1 MSGKSGCEYIKCEYV
16 RRDTGGVRCTH
27 PGGICIYR
35 DEADTIATLKAEKA
49 QKQLVIDDCKR
60 NLKEQDATIA
70 RLTTENKRFRQ
81 ERDDQ
86 FWARGHELKELIA
99 ARTALDEANRKYER
113 AYDCHGQACGA
124 CIACCA
130 EIIYDLTIRKDMA
143 REDGY
148 RQGWEHCK
156 QVQDSFNEAT
166 IAVSRKFQEDL
177 LEILTIVEN
186 DNDPDWSKV
195 QKVKGIMLKHHI
207 EEDEEMY
214 DG

>member
-1 MSGKSGCEYIKCEYV
+1 MSEIQTYEPTSSHGGMLICSSGGRYV
-16 RRDTGGVRCTH
+16 
-27 PGGICIYR
+27 
-35 DEADTIATLKAEKA
+35 LKKDHDAA
-49 QKQLVIDDCKR
+49 ID
-60 NLKEQDATIA
+60 

>member
-1 MSGKSGCEYIKCEYV
+1 MTIEDI
-16 RRDTGGVRCTH
+16 RRKHEGQKKIYTGT
-27 PGGICIYR
+27 
-35 DEADTIATLKAEKA
+35 TLNAKANS
-49 QKQLVIDDCKR
+49 I
-60 NLKEQDATIA
+60 
-70 RLTTENKRFRQ
+70 LTT
-81 ERDDQ
+81 DDVDRLFAALDSLREEASLYQ
-86 FWARGHELKELIA
+86 KEWAKLRA
-99 ARTALDEANRKYER
+99 ALDEANRKYER

>member
-1 MSGKSGCEYIKCEYV
+1 MIEKCWKCGMPFH
-16 RRDTGGVRCTH
+16 TGGCGCNPTVFGPQEWQWPKKCDL
-27 PGGICIYR
+27 C
-35 DEADTIATLKAEKA
+35 DAK
-49 QKQLVIDDCKR
+49 
-60 NLKEQDATIA
+60 DATIA

>member
-35 DEADTIATLKAEKA
+35 DEADTIARLEAE
-49 QKQLVIDDCKR
+49 
-60 NLKEQDATIA
+60 IA
-70 RLTTENKRFRQ
+70 ALRAEVGRLRQ

-86 FWARGHELKELIA
+86 FWAREHERKELIA
-99 ARTALDEANRKYER
+99 ARTAL
-113 AYDCHGQACGA
+113 
-124 CIACCA
+124 
-130 EIIYDLTIRKDMA
+130 
-143 REDGY
+143 EDGY
-148 RQGWEHCK
+148 RQGWEHRK

-177 LEILTIVEN
+177 LKILTIVEN

-195 QKVKGIMLKHHI
+195 QKIAKGKRR
-207 EEDEEMY
+207 
-214 DG
+214 GCFASA

>member
-1 MSGKSGCEYIKCEYV
+1 MSDNMCEH
-16 RRDTGGVRCTH
+16 GGLDGNCLRC
-27 PGGICIYR
+27 
-35 DEADTIATLKAEKA
+35 K
-49 QKQLVIDDCKR
+49 
-60 NLKEQDATIA
+60 DATIA

-177 LEILTIVEN
+177 LKILTIVEN

-195 QKVKGIMLKHHI
+195 QKIKGIMLKHHI
-207 EEDEEMY
+207 EEDKEIY

>member
-1 MSGKSGCEYIKCEYV
+1 MSEIQTYEPTSSHGGMLICSSGGRYV
-16 RRDTGGVRCTH
+16 
-27 PGGICIYR
+27 
-35 DEADTIATLKAEKA
+35 LKKDHDAA
-49 QKQLVIDDCKR
+49 ID
-60 NLKEQDATIA
+60 

-156 QVQDSFNEAT
+156 QYP
-166 IAVSRKFQEDL
+166 
-177 LEILTIVEN
+177 ILY
-186 DNDPDWSKV
+186 
-195 QKVKGIMLKHHI
+195 M
-207 EEDEEMY
+207 
-214 DG
+214 

>member
-1 MSGKSGCEYIKCEYV
+1 MSEIK
-16 RRDTGGVRCTH
+16 DLPKWK
-27 PGGICIYR
+27 PGLGSCPDIPDY
-35 DEADTIATLKAEKA
+35 
-49 QKQLVIDDCKR
+49 QLEIDS
-60 NLKEQDATIA
+60 QDATIA

>member
-1 MSGKSGCEYIKCEYV
+1 MSKCSGEHQHSWGKEGHAHGHGTMWYEGDPNKLHHHHDI
-16 RRDTGGVRCTH
+16 
-27 PGGICIYR
+27 ICLR
-35 DEADTIATLKAEKA
+35 AKDAE
-49 QKQLVIDDCKR
+49 
-60 NLKEQDATIA
+60 IA